1 MEWYKNIGGTQ
12 NDSVTNVIETTDGG
26 VIVIG
31 TFSSA
36 EIVLEEGLVLKNG
49 NKFII
54 KYSDKGEIIWAK
66 QIEGVNI
73 NSGIPTI
80 DGGLLIGGSFIG
92 NIELENGTNFNAR
105 DKDGIIIKYEKS
117 GKMEWAPSCRGW

>member
-1 MEWYKNIGGTQ
+1 M
-12 NDSVTNVIETTDGG
+12 
-26 VIVIG
+26 
-31 TFSSA
+31 
-36 EIVLEEGLVLKNG
+36 LEEGLVLKNG

-117 GKMEWAPSCRGW
+117 GKMEWARQIIGNNYDSITTIAQISNGSIVVGGNFFRPLKISFTI